1 MKALLCGVMV
11 LSLSG
16 CFYQSTTPLDFKVG
30 EHFCKGKGGVSKINS
45 YFDGIAYAVCVSGE
59 DTIVERYYRD
69 NYKEFTND

>member
-1 MKALLCGVMV
+1 MKALLCGIMV

-16 CFYQSTTPLDFKVG
+16 CFYQSTTPFDFKVG

-45 YFDGIAYAVCVSGE
+45 YFEGKVNVRCVNGE
-59 DTIVERYYRD
+59 FTDVAMYYRD

>member
-16 CFYQSTTPLDFKVG
+16 CLYQSTTPLDFKVG
-30 EHFCKGKGGVSKINS
+30 EHFCKGNGGVSKIKS
-45 YFDGIAYAVCVSGE
+45 YPIGADVICVNGKGAN
-59 DTIVERYYRD
+59 VERYYRD

>member
-1 MKALLCGVMV
+1 MKAFLCGVMV

-16 CFYQSTTPLDFKVG
+16 CVYQSTTPLDFKVG

-45 YFDGIAYAVCVSGE
+45 YFDGSTFVNCVNGE
-59 DTIVERYYRD
+59 DAGINKYYRD